1 MIRPGVFLLTLLQPQ
16 YQSASVVRILMQK
29 KVTAVAIDLITDERG
44 RYLFADILDEID
56 GRAAIVL
63 ASELLS
69 NRSGGKGVL
78 LGGIPWGRLFGGFDY
93 RRRPCRPCGGLC
105 RLWIGCFGEGIR

>member
-1 MIRPGVFLLTLLQPQ
+1 
-16 YQSASVVRILMQK
+16 MQK

-78 LGGIPWGRLFGGFDY
+78 S
-93 RRRPCRPCGGLC
+93 C
-105 RLWIGCFGEGIR
+105 RLWIGGFGEGIR